1 MKNQFRMY
9 TINRGKMDEFVRI
22 WQQNVYPL
30 RIKVGFTVSGVWVNR
45 ETNQFIW
52 IVSYDGPKTWE
63 EVEKAYYS
71 SPERQ
76 AMNPDPA
83 QFIARMEIHFVEDV
97 PL

>member
-9 TINRGKMDEFVRI
+9 TINRGKMDEFVRV
-22 WQQNVYPL
+22 WQQGVYPL

-52 IVSYDGPKTWE
+52 VVSYDGPKTWE
-63 EVEKAYYS
+63 EVEKAYYT